1 MLEIVTEFLAF
12 ASHASSCSLFFFSE
26 AAVGSDSDKMGGL
39 PMLTVGSPPC
49 RALDDHVEQLK
60 FVGTSCWPADHS

>member
-1 MLEIVTEFLAF
+1 MQVRAP
-12 ASHASSCSLFFFSE
+12 CFFSE

-60 FVGTSCWPADHS
+60 FVGT